1 MNTDSVILTA
11 QSAST
16 LLMVRPAKFGFSDIS
31 AGSNHFQRVPDQGLD
46 VHAKALEEFDELV
59 ERLRMASIEV
69 LIHEEEQDISS
80 PDSIFP
86 NNWFSTHANGRLVLY
101 PMLAEHRRKE
111 REGRVLDLLSSK
123 GFEVHVRTDHSAWEE
138 EGKFLEG
145 TGSMVL
151 DRQNSKAYACLSPR
165 TDRNV
170 LQHYCSELGLD
181 PVVFYASDTNG
192 ERWPIYHT
200 NVVLSIAEKFVVICT
215 EAFDDPIEESTIKD
229 TLRMSGKEL
238 IEITLEQMRAFA
250 GNVLQV
256 LNSEDLPV
264 TVMSSSA
271 YQAFTEEQLERIR
284 SYGEVLHSPIP
295 TIEAVGGGSVR
306 CMLAEIFLPKG
317 KE

>member
-1 MNTDSVILTA
+1 MNTESVILTA
-11 QSAST
+11 QSASN
-16 LLMVRPAKFGFSDIS
+16 LLMVRPAKFGFSDVS
-31 AGSNHFQRVPDQGLD
+31 AGSNHFQQVPSNGID

-59 ERLRMASIEV
+59 ERFRMASIDV

-86 NNWFSTHANGRLVLY
+86 NNWFSTHASGRLVLY
-101 PMLAEHRRKE
+101 PMMGEYRRKE
-111 REGRVLDLLSSK
+111 REGRVIDLLTNS
-123 GFEVHVRTDHSAWEE
+123 GFEVLVRTDHSVWEE
-138 EGKFLEG
+138 QGKFLEG

-151 DRQNSKAYACLSPR
+151 DHQNRKAYACLSPR

-170 LQHYCSELGLD
+170 LQHYCSELGFD

-192 ERWPIYHT
+192 ERNPIYHT

-250 GNVLQV
+250 GNVLQIM
-256 LNSEDLPV
+256 NSKDVPI

-271 YQAFTEEQLERIR
+271 YNAFTEAQLERLR
-284 SYGEVLHSPIP
+284 AYGEVLHSPIP
-295 TIEAVGGGSVR
+295 TIESVGGGSVR

-317 KE
+317 TQ